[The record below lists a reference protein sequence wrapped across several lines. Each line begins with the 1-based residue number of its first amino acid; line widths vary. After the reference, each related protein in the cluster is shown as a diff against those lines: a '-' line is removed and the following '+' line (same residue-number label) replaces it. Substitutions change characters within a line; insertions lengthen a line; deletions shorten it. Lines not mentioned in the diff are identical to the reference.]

1 VYLISLYRFSVGY
14 KNQGTYMAKSL
25 QQQLLEAGALD
36 KNRALKLKKAKH
48 KEGKQRAR
56 GATPEDEV
64 KALAQKTQ
72 AEKLE
77 RDREISRKYQQ
88 TLDEKAL
95 RAQVRQLVE
104 RNQIDEVEGDSPYN
118 FSDNG
123 IVKKMNLNPELHRSL
138 VSGNVAIARLDD
150 SYVLVPAGA
159 ARKIIERG
167 PEVILVLNEK
177 SDNEVID
184 DQYAAYEIP
193 DDLSW

>member
-1 VYLISLYRFSVGY
+1 
-14 KNQGTYMAKSL
+14 MAKSL

-36 KNRALKLKKAKH
+36 KSRALKLKKAKH

-56 GATPEDEV
+56 GARPEDEV